1 MAGQSEVLLS
11 ALSRQLLQIHKA
23 AQAAAFCHSSVSN
36 LHVLQRQATSTQLH
50 GHGASGVLQGS
61 GDVSAEGRED
71 NAACGEA
78 VPR

>member
-11 ALSRQLLQIHKA
+11 ALSRQLLQVHKA
-23 AQAAAFCHSSVSN
+23 AQTSAFRHSSVSN
-36 LHVLQRQATSTQLH
+36 LHVLQRQTPSTQLH
-50 GHGASGVLQGS
+50 GHSASGVLQGS

-71 NAACGEA
+71 NAACREA

>member
-23 AQAAAFCHSSVSN
+23 AQTSALCHTCLPN
-36 LHVLQRQATSTQLH
+36 LHVLQRQTPSTQLH